1 MTDVET
7 CSVAVEGVSLEDRGS
22 SSPAPQGNDVRD
34 CTDQHAVSTRC
45 RWLPICP
52 SLNPRVSSSA

>member
-45 RWLPICP
+45 R
-52 SLNPRVSSSA
+52 